1 MPLQTPIGSLLTASK
16 ATSKLALVCG
26 HQWVACRGC
35 NVCNEAASCRRRASS
50 QSAPSHVPLGH
61 GQQLCRWQV
70 LAVQVRL
77 PWSRAAGVLQAAQ
90 ERHHRWDR
98 RCRITRPQQ
107 RKLPSRC
114 LLKWHLVEVS
124 LFAPE
129 PQLGL
134 LLVPNQ

>member
-1 MPLQTPIGSLLTASK
+1 M
-16 ATSKLALVCG
+16 
-26 HQWVACRGC
+26 
-35 NVCNEAASCRRRASS
+35 
-50 QSAPSHVPLGH
+50 APSHALLHMVQHAAWQAWRPLQPALH
-61 GQQLCRWQV
+61 MRRSAL
-70 LAVQVRL
+70 
-77 PWSRAAGVLQAAQ
+77 
-90 ERHHRWDR
+90 HM

-114 LLKWHLVEVS
+114 LLKWHLVEVVEVS